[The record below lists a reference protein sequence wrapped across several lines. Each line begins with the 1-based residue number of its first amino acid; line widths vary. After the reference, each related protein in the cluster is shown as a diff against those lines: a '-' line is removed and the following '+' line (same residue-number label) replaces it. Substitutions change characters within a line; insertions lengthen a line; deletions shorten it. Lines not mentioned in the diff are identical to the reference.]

1 MLTKEQIKNVEK
13 LVKTFDLTT
22 NSKIINLS
30 FVDLEKLDQTD
41 MKQNFKEF
49 IQQNK
54 AAGLHYALVSDE
66 DNVMSD
72 DEIAVY
78 PLDSNNLDV
87 LTNTEVF
94 GVDGNVALKAMN
106 LIEKLN
112 ELGTKNLNID
122 TIFVASGEFPD
133 ELQ

>member
-30 FVDLEKLDQTD
+30 FVDLDKLDQTD

-106 LIEKLN
+106 LIKKLN
-112 ELGTKNLNID
+112 EIGTRNLNIA